1 MHDLLTTFECQNGGF
16 SSLEYFTIWVL
27 GDSSILKKGINI
39 YKLYQYAYI
48 YIYLHKYTVTQYT
61 SLEALCNPQISFA
74 WISGWNQAHKAVVVM
89 PMIGLGG
96 VCDAGMPGN
105 WHCIWK
111 TFQTGFVD
119 MFLCCF
125 GVNQKEIWWIF
136 KQLRKEE
143 FREESTCWE
152 NIDVFF
158 S

>member
-1 MHDLLTTFECQNGGF
+1 MH
-16 SSLEYFTIWVL
+16 
-27 GDSSILKKGINI
+27 I
-39 YKLYQYAYI
+39 YISTYI
-48 YIYLHKYTVTQYT
+48 YIHTVTQYT
-61 SLEALCNPQISFA
+61 SLQALCNPQIYFA
-74 WISGWNQAHKAVVVM
+74 WMSGWNQAHKAVVVM

-96 VCDAGMPGN
+96 GDAGIPGN

-143 FREESTCWE
+143 FREKSTCWE
-152 NIDVFF
+152 NIDVVFF
-158 S
+158 PEILCESK